1 MDDRKMQAYK
11 DSVKILEAAYSSDT
25 GYTGDF
31 APEFAQKLYDKL
43 LELQQDVYGA
53 NKQA

>member
-11 DSVKILEAAYSSDT
+11 DTVKILEAAYSSDT
-25 GYTGDF
+25 GYASDS
-31 APEFAQKLYDKL
+31 APKFAQKLYDKL
-43 LELQQDVYGA
+43 LELQQDVYGV